1 MRERDYLTRTRKSPT
16 VRIKINFSAN
26 AKCQS
31 RARRRE
37 KSPAFFDHCTPDDNS
52 ALAIWKIPGISCL
65 LGLQNPPQ
73 FFSLSLV
80 DIWDNFY
87 MHDLQL
93 TIGTICKACES
104 SEGSSIDRN
113 LLVYSSGKSL
123 FKRIKS
129 NRAEIYFSLFR
140 RKSPFKN
147 AWCDAPVK
155 EVQNPKLSLV
165 IAQFVW
171 HPIEACLWGLTRRRI
186 NRFKYGRFSIFHQ
199 GFSSEMSFTANYAH
213 GRVQSQRQSINFKP
227 QQQHWNNR
235 LKPLLWRWNT
245 WVQQRISTHLA
256 ENKSRAWVS
265 PTACSAEFH

>member
-1 MRERDYLTRTRKSPT
+1 MKTIHERERDYLTRTRKSPT

-113 LLVYSSGKSL
+113 LLVYSSGKVSL
-123 FKRIKS
+123 
-129 NRAEIYFSLFR
+129 
-140 RKSPFKN
+140 N
-147 AWCDAPVK
+147 ALKATEQRYIFLYSGGKVLLKMHDAMPVK

-213 GRVQSQRQSINFKP
+213 GRVQSQRHQLGK
-227 QQQHWNNR
+227 
-235 LKPLLWRWNT
+235 T
-245 WVQQRISTHLA
+245 
-256 ENKSRAWVS
+256 
-265 PTACSAEFH
+265 TAATFE